1 MQTPLDY
8 DIVTAEIEQMH
19 LGDFSG
25 ATIRDIAMLAGIL
38 ERKTGQ
44 PFIHLEMGVPGLKPS
59 QIGIDAEKQALDEGC
74 AAIYPPNAGIDRLKQ
89 AASRFIKA
97 YIGVDLKPQGCIAT
111 VGSMQGT
118 FAVFTALK
126 LANSAPQE
134 FERFESSKGS
144 KVAAPSTP
152 SNPSNSLNPSNPSN
166 LSNSSTPSNSSLLTP
181 NCPKDTILFIH
192 PGFPVQTTQCD
203 VIGLNHIGLDIH
215 DYRGERLIQKL
226 EEILQGGRI
235 AGIVYSN
242 PNNPSWVCFT
252 DSELQG
258 IGALATKY
266 DTIILED
273 LAYFAMDFRK
283 DLSHPFQP
291 PYQASVANYTQ
302 NYVMTIS
309 GSKAFSYA
317 GQRIGVCC
325 ISDGLYH
332 RVYPALQQKFGV
344 GEFGRFID
352 ARIIYTL
359 SSGCCHSVQHAMAAM
374 MEAACDGRFDF
385 VGEVREY
392 GRRAACLKQV
402 FLANGFYLVYDND
415 QGEPLADGFYFT
427 VQYPGMTDLEL
438 TRRLMYY
445 GISVYPLDTM
455 GSHEQGVRV
464 CTSFFKPEQEELFAQ
479 RIRQFHLDVETK

>member
-1 MQTPLDY
+1 MNTPIDY
-8 DIVTAEIEQMH
+8 NTVTAEIEKMR

-25 ATIRDIAMLAGIL
+25 ATIRDIAMLSKIL
-38 ERKTGQ
+38 EQKTGQ
-44 PFIHLEMGVPGLKPS
+44 PYIHLEMGVPGLKPS
-59 QIGIDAEKQALDEGC
+59 QIGIDAEKKALDEGC
-74 AAIYPPNAGIDRLKQ
+74 AAIYPPNAGIDRLKN
-89 AASRFIKA
+89 AASQFIKA
-97 YIGVDLKPQGCIAT
+97 YIGVDLSPQGCIAT

-118 FAVFTALK
+118 FAVFTTLH
-126 LANSAPQE
+126 LA
-134 FERFESSKGS
+134 
-144 KVAAPSTP
+144 
-152 SNPSNSLNPSNPSN
+152 
-166 LSNSSTPSNSSLLTP
+166 
-181 NCPKDTILFIH
+181 CPDKDTVLFIH

-215 DYRGERLIQKL
+215 DYRGPQLIAKL
-226 EEILQGGRI
+226 EEILQSGKI
-235 AGIVYSN
+235 CGIVYSN

-252 DSELQG
+252 DEELKG
-258 IGALATKY
+258 IGQLATKY

-283 DLSHPFQP
+283 DLSHPFEA
-291 PYQASVANYTQ
+291 PYQASVAHYTD

-325 ISDGLYH
+325 VSNGLYG

-374 MEAACDGRFDF
+374 MEAACDGRYDF
-385 VGEVREY
+385 VTEVREY
-392 GRRAACLKQV
+392 GRRAGFMKSVLLK
-402 FLANGFYLVYDND
+402 NNFYLVYDND

-427 VQYPGMTDLEL
+427 VQYPGMSDLEL
-438 TRRLMYY
+438 TRELMYY
-445 GISVYPLDTM
+445 GIAVYPLDTM

-464 CTSFFKPEQEELFAQ
+464 CTSFFQKEQEPLFEERIALFAANHPLQ
-479 RIRQFHLDVETK
+479 

>member
-1 MQTPLDY
+1 MNTPLDY
-8 DIVTAEIEQMH
+8 NIVTEAIDSMR

-38 ERKTGQ
+38 EKKTGQ

-59 QIGIDAEKQALDEGC
+59 QIGIEAEKKALDEGC
-74 AAIYPPNAGIDRLKQ
+74 AAVYPPNAGIDRLKQ
-89 AASRFIKA
+89 AASQFIKA

-118 FAVFTALK
+118 FAVFTTLH
-126 LANSAPQE
+126 LA
-134 FERFESSKGS
+134 
-144 KVAAPSTP
+144 
-152 SNPSNSLNPSNPSN
+152 
-166 LSNSSTPSNSSLLTP
+166 
-181 NCPKDTILFIH
+181 CPDKDTILFIH

-203 VIGLNHIGLDIH
+203 VIGLKHIGLDIH
-215 DYRGERLIQKL
+215 DYRGDKLIAKL
-226 EEILQGGRI
+226 EEILQAGNI

-242 PNNPSWVCFT
+242 PNNPSWVCFN
-252 DSELQG
+252 DHELKG
-258 IGALATKY
+258 IGELATKY

-283 DLSHPFQP
+283 DLSHPFQA
-291 PYQASVANYTQ
+291 PYQASVAHYTQ

-325 ISDGLYH
+325 VSDGLYG
-332 RVYPALQQKFGV
+332 RVYPALQEKFGV

-374 MEAACDGRFDF
+374 MEAACEGRFDF
-385 VGEVREY
+385 VTEVREY
-392 GRRAACLKQV
+392 GRRAAYMKKVL
-402 FLANGFYLVYDND
+402 LENNFYLVYDND
-415 QGEPLADGFYFT
+415 MGEPLADGFYFT
-427 VQYPGMTDLEL
+427 VQYPGMTDLQL
-438 TRRLMYY
+438 TRELMYY

-455 GSHEQGVRV
+455 GSHEQGVRI
-464 CTSFFKPEQEELFAQ
+464 CTSFFKPEQESLFAD
-479 RIRQFHLDVETK
+479 RIAAFRANH

>member
-1 MQTPLDY
+1 MNTPLDY
-8 DIVTAEIEQMH
+8 NIVTEAIDSMR

-38 ERKTGQ
+38 EKKTGQ

-59 QIGIDAEKQALDEGC
+59 QIGIEAEKKALDEGC
-74 AAIYPPNAGIDRLKQ
+74 AAVYPPNAGIDRLKQ
-89 AASRFIKA
+89 AASQFIKA

-118 FAVFTALK
+118 FAVFTTLH
-126 LANSAPQE
+126 LA
-134 FERFESSKGS
+134 
-144 KVAAPSTP
+144 
-152 SNPSNSLNPSNPSN
+152 
-166 LSNSSTPSNSSLLTP
+166 
-181 NCPKDTILFIH
+181 CPDKDTILFIH

-203 VIGLNHIGLDIH
+203 VIGLKHIGLDIH
-215 DYRGERLIQKL
+215 DYRGDKLIAKL
-226 EEILQGGRI
+226 EEILQAGNI

-242 PNNPSWVCFT
+242 PNNPSWVCFN
-252 DSELQG
+252 DHELKG
-258 IGALATKY
+258 IGELATKY

-283 DLSHPFQP
+283 DLSHPFQA
-291 PYQASVANYTQ
+291 PYQASVAHYTQ

-325 ISDGLYH
+325 VSDGLYG
-332 RVYPALQQKFGV
+332 RIYPALQEKFGV

-374 MEAACDGRFDF
+374 MEAACEGRFDF
-385 VGEVREY
+385 VTEVREY
-392 GRRAACLKQV
+392 GRRAAYMKKVL
-402 FLANGFYLVYDND
+402 LENNFYLVYDND
-415 QGEPLADGFYFT
+415 MGEPLADGFYFT
-427 VQYPGMTDLEL
+427 VQYPGMTDLQL
-438 TRRLMYY
+438 TRELMYY

-464 CTSFFKPEQEELFAQ
+464 CTSFFKPEQESLFAE
-479 RIRQFHLDVETK
+479 RIAAFRANH